1 MNNNDTSNNI
11 PNNYSD
17 NSDNNNSKW
26 YSANDIYRLAKEFK
40 RKYPSTIAFR
50 IRAHSKLVKKFI
62 GSDEEVKY
70 VFLAQK
76 NFKSYEIVNTNI
88 VVLTNRRLLVATK
101 RFLFGYFYRAITPDM
116 FNDLTLRSGILW
128 GKVVIDTIKELVVL
142 SNIDKHALA
151 EIEQNVSGVMME
163 EKKKYLRESI
173 RE

>member
-1 MNNNDTSNNI
+1 MNNKETSNDKNFQK
-11 PNNYSD
+11 YSCD
-17 NSDNNNSKW
+17 
-26 YSANDIYRLAKEFK
+26 DIYKLAKEFK

-50 IRAHSKLVKKFI
+50 IKAHAKLIKKFI

-88 VVLTNRRLLVATK
+88 IVLTNKRLLVATK
-101 RFLFGYFYRAITPDM
+101 RLLFGYFYRSITPDM

-128 GKVVIDTIKELVVL
+128 GKIIIDTIKELVIL
-142 SNIDKHALA
+142 SNVDKHALT
-151 EIEQNVSGVMME
+151 EIEQKVSEVMIE

-173 RE
+173 REV

>member
-1 MNNNDTSNNI
+1 M
-11 PNNYSD
+11 
-17 NSDNNNSKW
+17 
-26 YSANDIYRLAKEFK
+26 
-40 RKYPSTIAFR
+40 
-50 IRAHSKLVKKFI
+50 
-62 GSDEEVKY
+62 
-70 VFLAQK
+70 AQK

-88 VVLTNRRLLVATK
+88 VVLTNKRLLVATK